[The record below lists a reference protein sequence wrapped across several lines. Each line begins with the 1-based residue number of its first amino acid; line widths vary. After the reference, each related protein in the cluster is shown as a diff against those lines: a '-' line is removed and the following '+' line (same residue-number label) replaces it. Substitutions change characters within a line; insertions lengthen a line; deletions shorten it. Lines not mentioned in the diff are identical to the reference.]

1 MYNYTIAN
9 DISELK
15 QNRIWKKNKKKKPN
29 LPNLFPI
36 LGN

>member
-15 QNRIWKKNKKKKPN
+15 QNRIWKKNKKRSQIYQIC
-29 LPNLFPI
+29 FQF
-36 LGN
+36 